1 MLKKDDDIANNLH
14 DDNLVFVYGYT
25 GAVVFTNR
33 ENKGT
38 NHRYV

>member
-1 MLKKDDDIANNLH
+1 MLKNGDDITINLH

-33 ENKGT
+33 ENKVT
-38 NHRYV
+38 IHRYT